1 MARII
6 FRRLNEALNTV
17 KTNLSLPS
25 VDSSSTE
32 TELRKLSALME
43 IISYANSLDWLSH
56 EGSKKR
62 IRFFL
67 NQGMDYRLTARHFN
81 TKPNTIES
89 AVSYACSKLEKL
101 IGLHTLDLLMDGK
114 VDEALTEFYLGTE
127 QKRVEALFLPG
138 VLDLLPPAQRS
149 EHLTLEE
156 CTSELGILG
165 ILSKAYV
172 EEILNLG
179 SKERLAHV
187 SYILNTSDKKYS
199 LERDLLLRLFT
210 GDFTFNEEGDL
221 RTPPEQVKETL
232 QLYYQ
237 RNPFYV
243 AVANE

>member
-1 MARII
+1 MAKII

-25 VDSSSTE
+25 IEGSSTE
-32 TELRKLSALME
+32 TELRKLNALME
-43 IISYANSLDWLSH
+43 IIGYANSLEWLSH

-67 NQGMDYRLTARHFN
+67 NQGMDYRITARHFN
-81 TKPNTIES
+81 AKLNTIES
-89 AVSYACSKLEKL
+89 AVSYASTKLEML
-101 IGLHTLDLLMDGK
+101 IGPHTLDLLMDGK
-114 VDEALTEFYLGTE
+114 VDEAITEFYLGTE

-156 CTSELGILG
+156 CSSELGILG

-210 GDFTFNEEGDL
+210 GDFTFNEEGEL
-221 RTPPEQVKETL
+221 RTLPVQVGKTMEIFH
-232 QLYYQ
+232 Q

-243 AVANE
+243 ADTKE